1 MSTSTITRRRGTL
14 ARRRGIVRRFA
25 GVALGVTVVVAGL
38 AFGVFAPLPGTT
50 PDAQAACARGVID
63 YRLEASYGVDL
74 AAVPAMTTAMG
85 PSGLGARWTR
95 LIVHWDLLQP
105 TAPGTAGAGDLDDD
119 GYDDAYVRELDTIVD
134 SLRAQNVTII
144 LTGRDVPEWA
154 SDSRY
159 WEGGFD
165 DKYAMR
171 IGDPVVR
178 LAFKDFGKFLANH
191 FAGRVR
197 HFEVWNE
204 PNLGSAIYPQIVRGV
219 AVGPRV
225 YCGMLKAF
233 AAGAR
238 EGAANTV
245 VIAGSTGP
253 RGSNNVHG
261 SSPQYFA
268 RYFKAHVGGSWY
280 DAYAHH
286 PYTPGG
292 SRNVRPGQLPN
303 YPTRCVTLGNLNQ
316 LTKLFPKKPFYL
328 TEFGY
333 NTQYCQWF
341 GITVSPAN
349 QARYLRRAYSYVASR
364 YKQVKVLLWFLV
376 DDMPAAAGEPAST
389 GVYMGLRTADGR
401 RKPGW
406 YAFAGGNRL
415 SLTMPAG
422 ARPGVSIPVTG
433 VLTSKQ
439 TGGDEPQTLTLQART
454 PRSSA
459 WKTVAKVKT
468 DPATGAYS
476 RTIRQASRTRVYR
489 IVWGGVC
496 ESKARTVRIR

>member
-1 MSTSTITRRRGTL
+1 MSTSTITRSLGPL
-14 ARRRGIVRRFA
+14 ARRRGILRRFA
-25 GVALGVTVVVAGL
+25 GVALGVTIVVAAL
-38 AFGVFAPLPGTT
+38 TFGVFAPLPGMT
-50 PDAQAACARGVID
+50 PDAQAALARGVID

-74 AAVPAMTTAMG
+74 AAVPAMTAAMG

-95 LIVHWDLLQP
+95 LITHWDLLQP
-105 TAPGTAGAGDLDDD
+105 TAPGTTGAGDLDGD
-119 GYDDAYVRELDTIVD
+119 GYDDAYVHELDTIVD

-159 WEGGFD
+159 WEDGYD

-178 LAFKDFGKFLANH
+178 QAFRDFGKFLASH

-204 PNLGSAIYPQIVRGV
+204 PNLGSCIYPQIVNGV

-225 YCGMLKAF
+225 YYRMLKAF

-238 EGAANTV
+238 EGAADTV
-245 VIAGSTGP
+245 VIAGATAP
-253 RGSNNVHG
+253 RGSNNVHS

-280 DAYAHH
+280 DAYSHH

-292 SRNVRPGQLPN
+292 SKRIRPGQLPN

-328 TEFGY
+328 TEYGY

-349 QARYLRRAYSYVASR
+349 QARYLRQAYSYVASR
-364 YKQVKVLLWFLV
+364 YKQVKALLWFVV
-376 DDMPAAAGEPAST
+376 DDMPAAAGQPAST

-415 SLTMPAG
+415 SLTMPAV
-422 ARPGVSIPVTG
+422 ARPGASMPVTG
-433 VLTSKQ
+433 VLTYKK

-454 PRSSA
+454 PRRSA

-468 DPATGAYS
+468 DPSTGAYS
-476 RTIRQASRTRVYR
+476 RTIKQASRTRVYR
-489 IVWGGVC
+489 IVWGGVR
-496 ESKARTVRIR
+496 ESRARTVRIR